1 MISEMKPVAFNVSGP
16 AKCPLQARYQDNT
29 GVISVPADQRPQ
41 SDPADDRRRL
51 RVDDPVGLPA
61 WPVDGVCGG
70 VPAERDD
77 TVSNGASASTG
88 PISSDRR

>member
-1 MISEMKPVAFNVSGP
+1 MISEMKPVAFNVSAP

-29 GVISVPADQRPQ
+29 RVISVPADQP
-41 SDPADDRRRL
+41 PDRRRL

-61 WPVDGVCGG
+61 CSVDGVCGG
-70 VPAERDD
+70 VPAER
-77 TVSNGASASTG
+77 VSNGASASSTG